1 MRQSPTWL
9 IGSLSLAAIGIA
21 SLPPHVAQIASPA
34 TTTEVIDGLTI
45 RKSDLNRPPDKIAI
59 FPAVQVAFAVVDGS
73 LERFANATNYFRAFA
88 GGTMI
93 ERLFPRLKHLT
104 ITSDQPDRERFM
116 LLDADAAVVWLS
128 DSYLLD
134 KIDAPNLVA
143 IDSTS
148 EDYPQRIQPEIIRL
162 AGALTGKSERAEA
175 LLSYRKHIMDGLQ
188 KNLAGHSD
196 RPTTALSI
204 ISSGVGA
211 NSWRFATEIYNLNAA
226 IEAGGGIN
234 LAASSRFNVGLE
246 RVIRYDPE
254 VILIDPF
261 DGNLPLPET
270 LFKDPAWQALRA
282 VRDRRVYVMPRHIP
296 RNFAVDEPLLALW
309 FAEVFHMN
317 TMSRLTRAAYRDVYA
332 RVFNYPISDDEID
345 DQLYLNLNHA
355 SAGYERFT
363 REATTR

>member
-1 MRQSPTWL
+1 MTHLPTSL
-9 IGSLSLAAIGIA
+9 IGGFALAAIGIA
-21 SLPPHVAQIASPA
+21 SVPPHVAKVSSPVA
-34 TTTEVIDGLTI
+34 TTQVIDGLTI
-45 RKSDLNRPPDKIAI
+45 RKSDLKRPPEKIAI
-59 FPAVQVAFAVVDGS
+59 FPALQIAFAVVDGS

-93 ERLFPRLKHLT
+93 ERLFPRLRHLT
-104 ITSDQPDRERFM
+104 TTSDHPDRERFM

-128 DSYLLD
+128 DAYLLD
-134 KIDAPNLVA
+134 KIDAPDLVA

-148 EDYPQRIQPEIIRL
+148 EDYPQRIQREVIRL
-162 AGALTGKSERAEA
+162 AGTLTGKSERAEA
-175 LLSYRKHIMDGLQ
+175 LLSYRKHIMDAVQ

-196 RPTTALSI
+196 SPTTVLSI

-254 VILIDPF
+254 VVLIDPF
-261 DGNLPLPET
+261 DGNLPLPEI
-270 LFKDPAWQALRA
+270 LFKDSAWQALRA

-296 RNFAVDEPLLALW
+296 RNFTVDEPLLALW
-309 FAEVFHMN
+309 FAEVFHMDA
-317 TMSRLTRAAYRDVYA
+317 MPRLTRAAYRDVYA
-332 RVFNYPISDDEID
+332 RVFNYKISDDEID
-345 DQLYLNLNHA
+345 DQLHLNLNHA
-355 SAGYERFT
+355 SAGYERFA
-363 REATTR
+363 REAASR